1 MNLAQVDLNLLV
13 ILKHLLEEKHVSNT
27 ALALDM
33 SQPTVSR
40 SLQKL
45 RTVFNDDL
53 LVRAA

>member
-1 MNLAQVDLNLLV
+1 MNLSQVDLNLLV

-40 SLQKL
+40 
-45 RTVFNDDL
+45 
-53 LVRAA
+53 

>member
-45 RTVFNDDL
+45 RTVFN
-53 LVRAA
+53 